1 MKNILIARLI
11 NRFPK
16 AAERMVDSYSPP
28 ESRDV
33 PWTPVTKKLSDSMI
47 ALVTTAGVHHRG
59 QEPFDMRDP
68 DGDPTYRILYPE
80 TIGSHYAVTH
90 DYYDHRDADRDI
102 NIVFPMDRLKQMKDA
117 GFIGGISKRHFGF
130 MGHITGAHIIDLIEN
145 SSPMVADMLLQD
157 GADAV
162 LLTPG

>member
-1 MKNILIARLI
+1 
-11 NRFPK
+11 
-16 AAERMVDSYSPP
+16 
-28 ESRDV
+28 
-33 PWTPVTKKLSDSMI
+33 VTKKLSDSTI
-47 ALVTTAGVHHRG
+47 ALVTTAGVHHGG
-59 QEPFDMRDP
+59 QEPFDMKDP

-80 TIGSHYAVTH
+80 GIGSDYAVTH

-117 GFIGGISKRHFGF
+117 GFIGRISKRHFGF

-145 SSPMVADMLLQD
+145 RSPMVADMLLQD